1 MTTERKIL
9 IILAVVII
17 AMSIF
22 GFKNKEHYDY
32 SDGKGPGFDVP
43 RNFGD
48 VEYAVTSTNSTQHG
62 WNNNN
67 RMNQVEVHL
76 NDMGARGWTLVS
88 VQPGTFSDGYT
99 FFFMR
104 PADR

>member
-9 IILAVVII
+9 IILAVLVI

-22 GFKNKEHYDY
+22 GFKNKERYDY
-32 SDGKGPGFDVP
+32 SEGKGPGFNVP
-43 RNFGD
+43 ANFGN
-48 VEYAVTSTNSTQHG
+48 VEYAVTSTYGIQKE

-67 RMNQVEVHL
+67 RSNQVENHL
-76 NDMGARGWTLVS
+76 NDMGSRGWTLVS
-88 VQPGTFSDGYT
+88 VQPGTFSDEYT

-104 PADR
+104 

>member
-1 MTTERKIL
+1 MTIERKIL
-9 IILAVVII
+9 IILTVLVI
-17 AMSIF
+17 AMCIF
-22 GFKNKEHYDY
+22 GFQNKERYDY

-48 VEYAVTSTNSTQHG
+48 VEYAVTSTSNTQQG

-67 RMNQVEVHL
+67 RMNQVENHL

-88 VQPGTFSDGYT
+88 VQPGTFSDEYT

-104 PADR
+104 PAGR